1 MTANPPETMA
11 YTRCNSGS
19 HPVERK
25 TCASE
30 KAQTAPVSTA
40 SIVYSIRAHSDT
52 ATKELTTGRN
62 GESIVR
68 NRSRIGGGRGGGDG
82 SSTVLDRPISN
93 TRA

>member
-1 MTANPPETMA
+1 MANPAEPA
-11 YTRCNSGS
+11 AHARWKRAG
-19 HPVERK
+19 HPVEKKNR
-25 TCASE
+25 ASE

-52 ATKELTTGRN
+52 ATKELTTVRN
-62 GESIVR
+62 DESIVR
-68 NRSRIGGGRGGGDG
+68 NLSRIGGGWGGGDG